1 MYRLTSSSQSL
12 VVNLVTL
19 EPSKR
24 QLLCNNKLFKSI
36 FKPENNEVRNE
47 GSNLI
52 DGSQEREREERQGY
66 LEPDSM
72 TNCMTQTILVKY
84 IVTQTQGYVN
94 VSVLQTRSK
103 KERDSV
109 TGIKTAQLLLLLK
122 QNILT

>member
-12 VVNLVTL
+12 VVSLVTL

-36 FKPENNEVRNE
+36 FKPENNEARNE
-47 GSNLI
+47 GRNLI
-52 DGSQEREREERQGY
+52 DGSQEREERQGY